1 MARYN
6 LKAGKLLTSDDR
18 FMKITQ
24 ILLILLSVLALG
36 LFIRLW
42 AGAGSFP
49 EIWELEEQIAEQ
61 TKRNADQLQRNNLLQ
76 SDVTELGKS
85 DAAIESHARSEL
97 GMVKKNET
105 FYQVIMQEDKQE
117 LQMVDPEGKKPASGE

>member
-1 MARYN
+1 
-6 LKAGKLLTSDDR
+6 
-18 FMKITQ
+18 MKITQ